1 MKSIHAPSQAEITVS
16 KNLLVD
22 WTGIIALTAGFSGF
36 AIFFGT
42 NQLNPGQSL
51 NDLLSYKLTHL
62 ANILLLVA
70 SIIYLVHSLN
80 SREIIGKWATA
91 ITTTAAIIIGV
102 AFFTRWFESY
112 QILEEGHIPLSNLY
126 EVTLFFTLLTVIIY
140 LIMER
145 LYQSKA
151 AGVFIMPIVLSSI
164 GLQLWLESS
173 GHANPNELIPALKS
187 YWMHAHVLANFI
199 GYGAFAIASAV
210 GVMYLIRARAEEKN
224 YLHQSFARHL
234 PDLNIIDDWIY
245 RAIAVGFPVFTLA
258 TILGSAWAYYAW
270 GGYWSWDPKETWA
283 LIVLLCYAGFLHARY
298 IKGLKG
304 KPMAWWAIIGFL
316 ITLICFLGVNLFLSG
331 LHSYGTVN

>member
-1 MKSIHAPSQAEITVS
+1 MKSYYASSPAELTVS
-16 KNLLVD
+16 RSLLLE
-22 WTGIIALTAGFSGF
+22 WASIMALIAGFSGF
-36 AIFFGT
+36 AIFFET
-42 NQLNPGQSL
+42 NQLSPGQPL
-51 NDLLSYKLTHL
+51 NDLLSYKLIHL
-62 ANILLLVA
+62 ANIFLVVA
-70 SIIYLVHSLN
+70 SIMYLVHSWD
-80 SREIIGKWATA
+80 SRVTIGKWATT
-91 ITTTAAIIIGV
+91 ITTMAAIVMGV
-102 AFFTRWFESY
+102 AFFTRWFETY
-112 QILEEGHIPLSNLY
+112 QVLEEGHIPLSNLY

-145 LYQSKA
+145 FYQSKA

-173 GHANPNELIPALKS
+173 GQANPNELVPALKS

-199 GYGAFAIASAV
+199 GYGAFAIACAV
-210 GVMYLIRARAEEKN
+210 GVMYLFRARAEEKH
-224 YLHQSFARHL
+224 YLQQSFARHL

-283 LIVLLCYAGFLHARY
+283 LIVLFCYAGFLHARF
-298 IKGLKG
+298 INGLRG
-304 KPMAWWAIIGFL
+304 KPMAWWAILGFL
-316 ITLICFLGVNLFLSG
+316 VTLICFLGVNLFLSG